1 MEIEIQRETLLKPLQ
16 SIIGVVERRQTLP
29 ILANVLLVVKGGQL
43 SITGTDLEVELQ
55 ARINLNQANLEQP
68 SQAQS
73 LDQSDAIT
81 VPGRKFM
88 DICKSLPDQSKIQI
102 SHEKERVIIRSGRS
116 RFTLSTLA
124 ASDFPTIQETSG
136 AAEFTLEQKNL
147 RYLTQRTHFAMA
159 QQDVRYYLN
168 GMLLEV
174 HKGIIRAV
182 ATDGHRL
189 ALNSVPA
196 PVVDNA
202 FVQVILPRKG
212 VIELMRLLED
222 VESEISAQI
231 SSNHLRIIGLDFTF
245 TSKLIDGRFPDY
257 DKVLPKNG
265 NKIIVVDRELLKQAL
280 TRVSILSNEKFRGV
294 RLQLRS
300 GLLRILANN
309 PDQEEAE
316 EEISVDYKQDNL
328 EIGFNVSY
336 LIDILNTIS
345 SPSVKMT
352 FSDPNSSILVEEYG
366 SESHSLFVVMPMR
379 L

>member
-1 MEIEIQRETLLKPLQ
+1 MGIEIQRERLLKPLQ

-29 ILANVLLVVKGGQL
+29 ILANVLLVVQGQQL
-43 SITGTDLEVELQ
+43 SVTGTDLEVELQ
-55 ARINLNQANLEQP
+55 VRIQLETLEGTEAMP
-68 SQAQS
+68 AES
-73 LDQSDAIT
+73 LT

-88 DICKSLPDQSKIQI
+88 DICKSLPDQSRIQL
-102 SHEKERVIIRSGRS
+102 SLEEGRVVIRSGRS
-116 RFTLSTLA
+116 RFTLATLSA
-124 ASDFPTIQETSG
+124 ADFPTILETSG
-136 AAEFTLEQKNL
+136 SAEFSLGQKDL

-168 GMLLEV
+168 GMLLELN
-174 HKGIIRAV
+174 KGIVRAV

-189 ALNSVPA
+189 ALNSVSA
-196 PVVDNA
+196 PVMDNA

-222 VESEISAQI
+222 VESEISVQI
-231 SSNHLRIIGLDFTF
+231 SNNHLRVTSPDFTF

-265 NKIIVVDRELLKQAL
+265 NKIIIVDRELLKQAL

-294 RLQLRS
+294 RLQLCS
-300 GLLRILANN
+300 GLLRIVANN

-316 EEISVDYKQDNL
+316 EEISLDYQHDDM
-328 EIGFNVSY
+328 EIAFNVSY
-336 LIDILNTIS
+336 LIDILNIIN
-345 SPSVKMT
+345 SPAVKMT
-352 FSDPNSSILVEEYG
+352 FSNPNSSILVEEYG
-366 SESHSLFVVMPMR
+366 SASPSHSLFVVMPMR